1 MEFQKI
7 SEEVVDRIPNIKTLK
22 VEYIRVAVIDQEEWF
37 LNLCLN
43 NFGLLQKLKSF
54 KLRIG
59 SLIFPHSL
67 KKLNLRRTF
76 LDWEELTINIEECH
90 DLKCWETD
98 SAHFPCIEHLIL
110 KFLDFEEIPV
120 SIGDMPTLKSIQLE
134 SCNSSTADFARRLKE
149 E

>member
-7 SEEVVDRIPNIKTLK
+7 SEEVVERIPNIKTLK

-67 KKLNLRRTF
+67 KKLNLRRTL
-76 LDWEELTINIEECH
+76 LDWEELTTN
-90 DLKCWETD
+90 
-98 SAHFPCIEHLIL
+98 A
-110 KFLDFEEIPV
+110 DFEEIPM
-120 SIGDMPTLKSIQLE
+120 SIGDMPTLKSIRLE